1 MRGTFNS
8 IDATSALSLLG
19 WWRDAGVDTGISEA
33 PVDWLARANP
43 TPEPRPVDQAPAV
56 ALLPGT
62 IEALRA
68 WIAEGDDVP
77 EANWGPIRL
86 AATGDTA
93 AGLMIVADVPDR
105 GDAEAGQLFSG
116 EIGQLFDRM
125 LAAIGRDRASVY
137 LVPLAS
143 ARPPGGRLDALSAA
157 RLAEIAAHHI
167 VLARPKRLLLMGDA
181 PSRALLGMD
190 RRDAR
195 GKLRSLN
202 HDGVTI
208 ETVATFHP
216 RFLLERPAAK
226 AEAWKD
232 LQLLIGGLDA

>member
-1 MRGTFNS
+1 MRGLDNNV
-8 IDATSALSLLG
+8 DAISALSVLG
-19 WWRDAGVDTGISEA
+19 WWRDAGVDTAISEA
-33 PVDWLARANP
+33 PVDWLARAAP
-43 TPEPRPVDQAPAV
+43 TPEPRAVAKEPAA

-62 IEALRA
+62 IDALRA
-68 WIAEGDDVP
+68 WLAEGDDVP
-77 EANWGPIRL
+77 EAHWGPVRI
-86 AATGDTA
+86 AASGDPA
-93 AGLMIVADVPDR
+93 AGLMIVADIPDR
-105 GDAEAGQLFSG
+105 GDAEAGQLFAG
-116 EIGQLFDRM
+116 DVGRLFDRM

-143 ARPPGGRLDALSAA
+143 VRPPGGRIDPDSAA
-157 RLAEIAAHHI
+157 RLAEIARHH
-167 VLARPKRLLLMGDA
+167 VLLARPKRLLLMGDA

-195 GKLRSLN
+195 GKLRPLN
-202 HDGVTI
+202 HDGVMI

-232 LQLLIGGLDA
+232 LQLLIGGMEP